1 MGSLP
6 RPAGV
11 IEAALSSP
19 FAIPRKTLMLRK
31 MDELCYPP
39 IAEAEAIP
47 SGTVKSR
54 LARARQPLEPARTE
68 VRLVEVGPGKRNGAL
83 VTRGFTIRHHL
94 RRVLR

>member
-31 MDELCYPP
+31 MDELCYSPS
-39 IAEAEAIP
+39 AEAKAIP
-47 SGTVKSR
+47 TGTVKLW
-54 LARARQPLEPARTE
+54 LAL
-68 VRLVEVGPGKRNGAL
+68 GKATAGA
-83 VTRGFTIRHHL
+83 GAD
-94 RRVLR
+94 RR

>member
-31 MDELCYPP
+31 MDELCYSPS
-39 IAEAEAIP
+39 AEAKAIP
-47 SGTVKSR
+47 TGTVKLR

-68 VRLVEVGPGKRNGAL
+68 VRLVKAGPGKRNGAL
-83 VTRGFTIRHHL
+83 VRRRFAIRHHL

>member
-6 RPAGV
+6 PSAV

-19 FAIPRKTLMLRK
+19 LAIPRKTLMLRK

-39 IAEAEAIP
+39 IAEAKAIP
-47 SGTVKSR
+47 TGTVKLL
-54 LARARQPLEPARTE
+54 LAPARRSLEPARIE
-68 VRLVEVGPGKRNGAL
+68 VRLVEAGPGKRNRAL
-83 VTRGFTIRHHL
+83 VTRGYAIRHHL

>member
-31 MDELCYPP
+31 IDERCYPP
-39 IAEAEAIP
+39 IAEAKAIP
-47 SGTVKSR
+47 TRTVKLR
-54 LARARQPLEPARTE
+54 LALARQPLEPARTE

>member
-6 RPAGV
+6 PSAV

-19 FAIPRKTLMLRK
+19 LAIPRKTLMLRK

-39 IAEAEAIP
+39 IAEAKAI
-47 SGTVKSR
+47 STGTVKV
-54 LARARQPLEPARTE
+54 LLPLTRQLLEPVRTE
-68 VRLVEVGPGKRNGAL
+68 VRCRGKRNGAL
-83 VTRGFTIRHHL
+83 VTTRFRIRRRL